1 MEFAELAGLAGGH
14 AEARAIQVALR
25 LGLFEVLGRGP
36 HDEAGL
42 AAALK
47 SDRRATALLANALVA
62 LGLLVKN
69 AGLYDLAAASRRYL
83 LEESAEFLGGMILF
97 DEALFG
103 TWERLEETIRSGA
116 PARTPDMFQSSAGDT
131 ERFIRAMDSLARAR
145 GDARWLADNLDLE
158 GVESIADVGGGPG
171 TYMAALVRRWP
182 RLRAA
187 IYDLPATLEVAR
199 RVLGEREPEALGRI
213 DLVTVDYLADELPG
227 GRGAIFLSNV
237 IHSEDETTN
246 AKLVRKCFRAL
257 RPGGLI
263 IIKDHIMNHEL
274 TQPRAGAIFSLYL
287 LLTTRGRDYS
297 YEEVAGWLG
306 QAGFGY
312 MGIHALPDP
321 PFSSSLV
328 TARKPR

>member
-25 LGLFEVLGRGP
+25 VGLFEVLGRGP
-36 HDEAGL
+36 RDEAGL

-47 SDRRATALLANALVA
+47 SDRRATALLANALTA
-62 LGLLVKN
+62 LGLLTKS
-69 AGLYDLAAASRRYL
+69 AGLYDLATASRRYL
-83 LEESAEFLGGMILF
+83 LEESDEFLGGMILF

-103 TWERLEETIRSGA
+103 TWERLEESIRNGA
-116 PARTPDMFQSSAGDT
+116 PARSPDMFQSNPGDT
-131 ERFIRAMDSLARAR
+131 ERFIRAMDSLVRAR
-145 GDARWLADNLDLE
+145 GDARWLAENLDLS

-199 RVLGEREPEALGRI
+199 RVLREREPDALQRI
-213 DLVTVDYLADELPG
+213 ELVTVDYLADELPG
-227 GRGAIFLSNV
+227 GRSAIFLSNV
-237 IHSEDETTN
+237 IHSEDEVTN
-246 AKLVRKCFRAL
+246 RDLMRKCFRAL
-257 RPGGLI
+257 NPGGLV
-263 IIKDHIMNHEL
+263 IIKDHVMNHEL

-297 YEEVAGWLG
+297 YEEVAEWLR

-312 MGIHALPDP
+312 MGIHPLPDP

-328 TARKPR
+328 TARKP